1 METIVRKPRVLKL
14 KKGMTF
20 YLKIGLFLA
29 LIFLR
34 NVFDFPIPVSLFLVL
49 GGAIALTGTRD
60 DIITLG
66 ICCFPLFTAF
76 QYKYLLLLCI
86 VIYYFKYPKDIKLGK
101 GVLPLVLMMLW
112 ELAHAL
118 LYNFSMFEYLRNFS
132 ELIFCT
138 FLIINSYKKVNFE
151 QLCRLFAICAITM
164 AAIVLIKQLQATN
177 YNFELIFRY
186 GYRLGVA
193 EQGVDNFGINF
204 NANRLGTI
212 CSLSIAGLL
221 QLVIQKKQRVT
232 DYIMMFALVFIGAM
246 TMSRSFLVCLTALA
260 FMFIWARENNIV
272 GRVKTIVVTIVVV
285 LFAFY
290 VIQLLAPVVV
300 EQFMERFEEGDIS
313 NGRIELFFYYNEHI
327 FSKAEYTF
335 FGVGMQDM
343 GGRLQDIYGITKS
356 GGNIVH
362 NGIQQIIVAWGIP
375 GLFIFIYFLYE
386 MIHSSKIGHSKRTL
400 ANFIPLI
407 LVLLNAQF
415 GQLITSGAALLGFSF
430 AYINL
435 CLDVGGEQNDIA

>member
-1 METIVRKPRVLKL
+1 MEEIVKKPRILQL

-20 YLKIGLFLA
+20 YLKMGLFLA
-29 LIFLR
+29 LIFVK
-34 NVFDFPIPVSLFLVL
+34 NVFDVPIPVSLFLVL

-66 ICCFPLFTAF
+66 VCCFPLFTAF

-86 VIYYFKYPKDIKLGK
+86 VIYYFKYPEDLKLGK
-101 GVLPLVLMMLW
+101 GIFPLVLMMLW

-118 LYNFSMFEYLRNFS
+118 LYSFSMVEYLRNFS

-138 FLIINSYKKVNFE
+138 FLILNSYKKVNFE
-151 QLCRLFAICAITM
+151 QLCRLFAICTITM
-164 AAIVLIKQLQATN
+164 AVIVLIKQLQATN

-193 EQGVDNFGINF
+193 EQEVDNFGINF

-221 QLVIQKKQRVT
+221 QLIIQRKQRFT
-232 DYIMMFALVFIGAM
+232 DYIMLLALVFIGTM
-246 TMSRSFLVCLTALA
+246 TMSRSFLVCLVALA
-260 FMFIWARENNIV
+260 FMFIWAREKNIV

-290 VIQLLAPVVV
+290 VIQLFAPVVI
-300 EQFMERFEEGDIS
+300 ERFMARFEGGDIS

-327 FSKAEYTF
+327 FSSAEYTF

-356 GGNIVH
+356 GGNVVH
-362 NGIQQIIVAWGIP
+362 NGIQQIVVAWGLP
-375 GLFIFIYFLYE
+375 GLLIFIYFLYE
-386 MIHSSKIGHSKRTL
+386 MTQSSKTGRSKRSL
-400 ANFIPLI
+400 SNFIPLI

-415 GQLITSGAALLGFSF
+415 GQLITSGAALLGFSL
-430 AYINL
+430 AYVNL
-435 CLDVGGEQNDIA
+435 CLNVGGE